1 MTASRNGWSDRQ
13 SRHPRGQPP
22 QPAEYRL
29 YSDLAEWWPLISP
42 LAEYAQ
48 EAAYLAAVLS
58 STATIPVREVLDL
71 GSGGGHLAAH
81 LCDRFELTLVDL
93 SAEMLAVSRRLN
105 PRCPHLRGD
114 MRTLRLDRAFDAV
127 LVHDA
132 IDYVTTRDDLASV
145 IETSYAHCRPGG
157 ISVFVPDYLKDDFR
171 ALTGSGGGG
180 TDQTG
185 RQASFTERTWDPDPS
200 DDWVRAEYEFTLRD
214 ANGTVRVIRET
225 HRLGAF
231 SRATWLELLAGAGFV
246 PGRGFPGRAMPGRAP
261 DHLLIG
267 HRPQASSSS

>member
-1 MTASRNGWSDRQ
+1 MTSSDFGSSDRPSRNQRRQ
-13 SRHPRGQPP
+13 PQ

-58 STATIPVREVLDL
+58 STAAIPVREVLDL

-81 LCDRFELTLVDL
+81 LSDRFELTLVDL
-93 SAEMLAVSRRLN
+93 SPEMLAVSRRLN
-105 PRCPHLRGD
+105 TRRPHLQGD
-114 MRTLRLDRAFDAV
+114 MRTLRLGRAFDAV

-132 IDYVTTRDDLASV
+132 IDYVTTRDDLARV
-145 IETSYAHCRPGG
+145 IETTFVHCRPGG
-157 ISVFVPDYLKDDFR
+157 ISVFVPDYVKDDFR

-180 TDQTG
+180 TDQSG
-185 RQASFTERTWDPDPS
+185 RQASFAERTWDPDPA

-214 ANGTVRVIRET
+214 ADGTVRVIREN

-231 SRATWLELLAGAGFV
+231 SRATWLELLSGAGFLA
-246 PGRGFPGRAMPGRAP
+246 GRGFEGRAMPGKAP
-261 DHLLIG
+261 DHLFTG

>member
-1 MTASRNGWSDRQ
+1 MLMTFQAQGARS
-13 SRHPRGQPP
+13 QPE

-58 STATIPVREVLDL
+58 SSATIPVREVLDL

-105 PRCPHLRGD
+105 PRCRHVRGD
-114 MRTLRLDRAFDAV
+114 MRTLRHDRAFDAV

-132 IDYVTTRDDLASV
+132 IDYVTTSDDLARV
-145 IETSYAHCRPGG
+145 IETAYAHCRLGG

-171 ALTGSGGGG
+171 PLTGSGGGG
-180 TDQTG
+180 ADQTG
-185 RQASFTERTWDPDPS
+185 RQASFAERTWDPDPS
-200 DDWVRAEYEFTLRD
+200 DEWVRAEYEFTLRD
-214 ANGTVRVIRET
+214 ADGTIRVIRET

-246 PGRGFPGRAMPGRAP
+246 AGRGFGGHAMAGRAP
-261 DHLLIG
+261 EHLFIG